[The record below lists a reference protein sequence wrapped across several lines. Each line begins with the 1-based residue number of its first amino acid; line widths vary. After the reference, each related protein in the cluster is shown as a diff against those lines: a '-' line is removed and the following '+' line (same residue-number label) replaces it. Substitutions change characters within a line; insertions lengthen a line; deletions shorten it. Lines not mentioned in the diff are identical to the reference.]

1 MWRARV
7 NDEARGPQ
15 RRARKSSFGRGES
28 GEHDAVG
35 AVAGRSGEKAL
46 RERERKRRG
55 FSFRYSCS
63 GMRWVRVWV
72 GGSVGSGTQNWYI
85 RVCWLRATLS
95 ALATHRLVDV
105 MARKKTTL
113 KPLKASTPSTTSN
126 NNGRKKKTAM
136 NAVTKKQQQAQLKS
150 LKKPAKVVKQLVKK
164 AESEEV
170 EEKEEESEDDDEV
183 EKEGDGDASE
193 TEDSDDVDDEEED
206 DEFEDQGSSSDDDD
220 DSGDDEPEDAD
231 LTELEKKTRRFT
243 VDREKEVQ
251 KMREDGSLS
260 VASQLHVDDLSSD
273 DEIRCE
279 QRTDICV
286 YGPTAARCTMPIMI
300 VKSFFRT
307 VTWKS
312 FDGCRLYVD
321 VYSSNKIIHSMG
333 NDIEPKS
340 RFLPSK
346 WERMKV
352 LKIMK
357 GIKEGRIKLDQKLEK
372 KPEVYQ
378 MWFDDDQ
385 SQTRKGPAY
394 IQAPKMPLPGHIES
408 YNPPDEYLFSKE
420 ERHAWETAN
429 PEERET
435 NFMPKRFK
443 SLRELCGYSGFVR
456 DRFERCLDLYLA
468 PRVNK
473 RKLNIDPE
481 SLVPELPKPQ
491 DLRPFPNTLALVF
504 NGHTG
509 RIRSLA
515 VDPYGQYVASGSDD
529 STVRIWELETA
540 RCLQVYN
547 VGAVVHK
554 LSWNPN
560 KDHQLLAVAAAKKV
574 FIIATGTGSADQTEL
589 TNVLVGD
596 ADDSIRVVEEASDAI
611 NTTSGDVQVV
621 DEADATVEPDALK
634 KKVPVTWRFYSGT
647 NDKHTSSDASE
658 RPWLERRVGTGIR
671 VVLHHTSDVK
681 DVAWHHKGDYLSTV
695 SPGAGS
701 GAVLIHQL
709 SKRKTQNPF
718 QKSLGQ
724 VQCILFHPSKP
735 FFFHATQ
742 RHVRVY
748 NLVKQSIVKKLSS
761 GVKWISSMAVHP
773 NGDHLLV
780 GSYDRRL
787 CWFDLDLSSRP
798 FKTLKYHE
806 KAVRDV
812 SFHAK
817 YPLMASASDDGTI
830 HIFHAMVYSDLMKN
844 PLIVPLKILRG
855 HEVSGGLGVM
865 ALAFHPV
872 LPWVVTGGADGTIR
886 LFQNLH

>member
-1 MWRARV
+1 M
-7 NDEARGPQ
+7 ARG
-15 RRARKSSFGRGES
+15 
-28 GEHDAVG
+28 
-35 AVAGRSGEKAL
+35 
-46 RERERKRRG
+46 
-55 FSFRYSCS
+55 
-63 GMRWVRVWV
+63 
-72 GGSVGSGTQNWYI
+72 
-85 RVCWLRATLS
+85 
-95 ALATHRLVDV
+95 
-105 MARKKTTL
+105 KKTAA
-113 KPLKASTPSTTSN
+113 PLKASTPSA
-126 NNGRKKKTAM
+126 NGGNKGNKKTAGV
-136 NAVTKKQQQAQLKS
+136 AAKKQNKPVQT
-150 LKKPAKVVKQLVKK
+150 PAKTNKKSAKLPVKEESEESE
-164 AESEEV
+164 AESED
-170 EEKEEESEDDDEV
+170 EE
-183 EKEGDGDASE
+183 ASD
-193 TEDSDDVDDEEED
+193 TEDSDEADDEED
-206 DEFEDQGSSSDDDD
+206 DEFEDQGSSSDE
-220 DSGDDEPEDAD
+220 SSDEEGEEEDAE

-273 DEIRCE
+273 DEENVNTIGNVPLRWYE
-279 QRTDICV
+279 DYDHIGYNV
-286 YGPTAARCTMPIMI
+286 DGKKIMKSNNGDGIDDAIAAKDDPNYD
-300 VKSFFRT
+300 RT
-307 VTWKS
+307 VYDAYNDRKIVIS
-312 FDGCRLYVD
+312 DRDMEIIRRMQAGAFAHPEFEAYPDYVD
-321 VYSSNKIIHSMG
+321 IYSSNKMIHSMG
-333 NDIEPKS
+333 NDLEPKS

-352 LKIMK
+352 MKIMK
-357 GIKEGRIKLDQKLEK
+357 GIKEGRIKLDQEPEK

-385 SQTRKGPAY
+385 AQTRKGPANV
-394 IQAPKMPLPGHIES
+394 QAPKMPLPGHIES

-420 ERHAWETAN
+420 ERRAWEEAE
-429 PEERET
+429 PEDRET
-435 NFMPKRFK
+435 NFMPKKFK
-443 SLRELCGYSGFVR
+443 SLREVCGYSGFVR
-456 DRFERCLDLYLA
+456 ERFERCLDLYLA

-529 STVRIWELETA
+529 FTVRIWELETA

-547 VGAVVHK
+547 VGAVVNK

-589 TNVLVGD
+589 TNALVGD
-596 ADDSIRVVEEASDAI
+596 ADDSIQ
-611 NTTSGDVQVV
+611 TSSEKDDKTDSEVQVV
-621 DEADATVEPDALK
+621 DEDEASVEADALK

-647 NDKHTSSDASE
+647 KDRHKSKKAAE

-671 VVLHHTSDVK
+671 VVLHHTSDIK
-681 DVAWHHKGDYLSTV
+681 DVAWHYKGDYLSTV
-695 SPGAGS
+695 APGAGS
-701 GAVLIHQL
+701 SAVLIHQL

-718 QKSLGQ
+718 QKSVGQ
-724 VQCILFHPSKP
+724 VQCVLFHPSKP

-872 LPWVVTGGADGTIR
+872 LPWVVTGGADGSIR
-886 LFQNLH
+886 LFQNIH

>member
-1 MWRARV
+1 M
-7 NDEARGPQ
+7 ARG
-15 RRARKSSFGRGES
+15 
-28 GEHDAVG
+28 
-35 AVAGRSGEKAL
+35 
-46 RERERKRRG
+46 
-55 FSFRYSCS
+55 
-63 GMRWVRVWV
+63 
-72 GGSVGSGTQNWYI
+72 
-85 RVCWLRATLS
+85 
-95 ALATHRLVDV
+95 
-105 MARKKTTL
+105 KKTAA
-113 KPLKASTPSTTSN
+113 PLKASTPN
-126 NNGRKKKTAM
+126 VNGGAKGNKKTAGV
-136 NAVTKKQQQAQLKS
+136 AQKKQKKQMQVPAKAAKKS
-150 LKKPAKVVKQLVKK
+150 AKVVKQPVKEEK
-164 AESEEV
+164 KEESEE
-170 EEKEEESEDDDEV
+170 EEEEEEEQEGEDDE
-183 EKEGDGDASE
+183 ENSE
-193 TEDSDDVDDEEED
+193 TEDSDDADDEED
-206 DEFEDQGSSSDDDD
+206 DEFEDQGSSSDDD
-220 DSGDDEPEDAD
+220 SGDEEEDDAE

-251 KMREDGSLS
+251 QMREDGSLS

-273 DEIRCE
+273 DEENVNTIGNVPLRWYE
-279 QRTDICV
+279 EYDHIGFNV
-286 YGPTAARCTMPIMI
+286 DGKKIMKSNSGDGIDDAIAAKDDPNYD
-300 VKSFFRT
+300 RT
-307 VTWKS
+307 VYDAYNDRKIVIS
-312 FDGCRLYVD
+312 DRDMEIIRRMQAGAFAHPEFEAYPDYVD
-321 VYSSNKIIHSMG
+321 IYSSNTMIHSMG

-352 LKIMK
+352 MKIMK
-357 GIKEGRIKLDQKLEK
+357 GIKEGRIKLDEEPEK

-385 SQTRKGPAY
+385 AQIRKGPAHV
-394 IQAPKMPLPGHIES
+394 QAPKMPLPGHIES
-408 YNPPDEYLFSKE
+408 YNPPDEYLFTKA
-420 ERHAWETAN
+420 ERRAWEEAE
-429 PEERET
+429 PDDRET
-435 NFMPKRFK
+435 NFIPKKFK
-443 SLRELCGYSGFVR
+443 SLREVCGYSGFVR
-456 DRFERCLDLYLA
+456 ERFERCLDLYLA

-529 STVRIWELETA
+529 FTVRIWELETA
-540 RCLQVYN
+540 RCLQVYK

-589 TNVLVGD
+589 TNALVGD
-596 ADDSIRVVEEASDAI
+596 ADDSIKTSTDD
-611 NTTSGDVQVV
+611 NTEGDVQVV
-621 DEADATVEPDALK
+621 DEDEATVEADALK

-647 NDKHTSSDASE
+647 KDKHKSKKAAE

-681 DVAWHHKGDYLSTV
+681 DVAWHNKGDYLSTV
-695 SPGAGS
+695 APGAGS
-701 GAVLIHQL
+701 GAVLIHQI

-718 QKSLGQ
+718 QKSVGQ
-724 VQCILFHPSKP
+724 VQCVLFHPSKP

-812 SFHAK
+812 SYHAK

-872 LPWVVTGGADGTIR
+872 LPWVVTGGADGSIR
-886 LFQNLH
+886 LFQNIH

>member
-1 MWRARV
+1 M
-7 NDEARGPQ
+7 ARG
-15 RRARKSSFGRGES
+15 
-28 GEHDAVG
+28 
-35 AVAGRSGEKAL
+35 
-46 RERERKRRG
+46 
-55 FSFRYSCS
+55 
-63 GMRWVRVWV
+63 
-72 GGSVGSGTQNWYI
+72 
-85 RVCWLRATLS
+85 
-95 ALATHRLVDV
+95 
-105 MARKKTTL
+105 KKTAA
-113 KPLKASTPSTTSN
+113 PLKASTPSAKGKAN
-126 NNGRKKKTAM
+126 KKTAGV
-136 NAVTKKQQQAQLKS
+136 AQKKQG
-150 LKKPAKVVKQLVKK
+150 KKQPVPAAKLPIKV
-164 AESEEV
+164 
-170 EEKEEESEDDDEV
+170 EEESEE
-183 EKEGDGDASE
+183 EEASE
-193 TEDSDDVDDEEED
+193 TESSDADDEED
-206 DEFEDQGSSSDDDD
+206 NEFEDQGSSSEDE
-220 DSGDDEPEDAD
+220 SGEEEDDEE
-231 LTELEKKTRRFT
+231 LTELEKKTRHFV
-243 VDREKEVQ
+243 VDREKEMQ
-251 KMREDGSLS
+251 KMRDDGSLQ

-273 DEIRCE
+273 DEENVNTIGNVPLRWYE
-279 QRTDICV
+279 DYDHIG
-286 YGPTAARCTMPIMI
+286 YNIDGKKIMKSNNGDGIDNAIAAKDDPNYD
-300 VKSFFRT
+300 RT
-307 VTWKS
+307 VYDAYNDRKIVLS
-312 FDGCRLYVD
+312 DRDMEIIRRMQSGAFAHPEFDAYPDYVD
-321 VYSSNKIIHSMG
+321 IYSSNKIIHSMG
-333 NDIEPKS
+333 NDVEPKS

-352 LKIMK
+352 MKIMK
-357 GIKEGRIKLDQKLEK
+357 GIKEGRIKLDQEPEK

-385 SQTRKGPAY
+385 AETRKGPAHV
-394 IQAPKMPLPGHIES
+394 QAPKMPLPGHIES
-408 YNPPDEYLFSKE
+408 YNPPDEYLFTKE
-420 ERHAWETAN
+420 ERRAWEEAD
-429 PEERET
+429 PEDRET
-435 NFMPKRFK
+435 NFIPQKFK
-443 SLRELCGYSGFVR
+443 SLREVHGYGGFVR
-456 DRFERCLDLYLA
+456 ERFERCLDLYLA

-491 DLRPFPNTLALVF
+491 DLRPFPNTLALAF

-509 RIRSLA
+509 RIRSLV

-529 STVRIWELETA
+529 FTVRIWELETG

-554 LSWNPN
+554 LAWNPN

-574 FIIATGTGSADQTEL
+574 FLIATGTGSADQTEL
-589 TNVLVGD
+589 TNALVGD
-596 ADDSIRVVEEASDAI
+596 ADESIKTSVEED
-611 NTTSGDVQVV
+611 TDVQVV
-621 DEADATVEPDALK
+621 DEDEASVEADALK
-634 KKVPVTWRFYSGT
+634 KKVPVKWRFYSGT
-647 NDKHTSSDASE
+647 KDKHKSKKAAE

-671 VVLHHTSDVK
+671 VVLHHTTDVK
-681 DVAWHHKGDYLSTV
+681 DVAWHYKGDYLSTV
-695 SPGAGS
+695 APGAGAS
-701 GAVLIHQL
+701 AVLIHQL

-718 QKSLGQ
+718 HKSVGQ
-724 VQCILFHPSKP
+724 VQAVLFHPSKP

-742 RHVRVY
+742 RHVRIY

-812 SFHAK
+812 AFHAK

-872 LPWVVTGGADGTIR
+872 LPWVVTGGADGSIR
-886 LFQNLH
+886 LFQNIH

>member
-1 MWRARV
+1 M
-7 NDEARGPQ
+7 ARG
-15 RRARKSSFGRGES
+15 
-28 GEHDAVG
+28 
-35 AVAGRSGEKAL
+35 
-46 RERERKRRG
+46 
-55 FSFRYSCS
+55 
-63 GMRWVRVWV
+63 
-72 GGSVGSGTQNWYI
+72 
-85 RVCWLRATLS
+85 
-95 ALATHRLVDV
+95 
-105 MARKKTTL
+105 KKTAA
-113 KPLKASTPSTTSN
+113 PLKASTPSA
-126 NNGRKKKTAM
+126 NGGRRGNKKTAGV
-136 NAVTKKQQQAQLKS
+136 AAKKQSKQQVQAPAQGNKQPV
-150 LKKPAKVVKQLVKK
+150 KAAKLPVKE
-164 AESEEV
+164 ASESEG
-170 EEKEEESEDDDEV
+170 EEENDE
-183 EKEGDGDASE
+183 GASE
-193 TEDSDDVDDEEED
+193 TEDSDEADDEED
-206 DEFEDQGSSSDDDD
+206 DEFEDQGSSSDDD
-220 DSGDDEPEDAD
+220 SGDEEGDTDDAE
-231 LTELEKKTRRFT
+231 LTELEKKTRHFT

-260 VASQLHVDDLSSD
+260 LASQLHVDDLSSD
-273 DEIRCE
+273 DEENVNTIGNVPLRWYE
-279 QRTDICV
+279 DYDHIGYNV
-286 YGPTAARCTMPIMI
+286 DGKKIMKSNNGDGIDNAIAAKDDPNYD
-300 VKSFFRT
+300 RT
-307 VTWKS
+307 VYDAYNDRKIVIS
-312 FDGCRLYVD
+312 DREMEIIRRMQAGAFAHPEFEAYPDYVD
-321 VYSSNKIIHSMG
+321 IYSSNKIIHSMG
-333 NDIEPKS
+333 NDLEPKS

-352 LKIMK
+352 MKIMK
-357 GIKEGRIKLDQKLEK
+357 GIKEGRIKIDQEPEK
-372 KPEVYQ
+372 KAEVYQ

-385 SQTRKGPAY
+385 ALTRKGPANV
-394 IQAPKMPLPGHIES
+394 QAPKMPLPGHIES
-408 YNPPDEYLFSKE
+408 YNPPDEYLFTKE
-420 ERHAWETAN
+420 ERRAWEEAE
-429 PEERET
+429 PEDRET
-435 NFMPKRFK
+435 NFMPKKFK
-443 SLRELCGYSGFVR
+443 SLREVCGYNGFVR
-456 DRFERCLDLYLA
+456 ERFERCLDLYLA

-529 STVRIWELETA
+529 FTVRIWELETG

-547 VGAVVHK
+547 IGAVVHK

-589 TNVLVGD
+589 TNALVGD
-596 ADDSIRVVEEASDAI
+596 ADDSIQTSNEKDGKTDSTDA
-611 NTTSGDVQVV
+611 DVQVV
-621 DEADATVEPDALK
+621 DEDEATVEADALK

-647 NDKHTSSDASE
+647 KDKHKSKKAAE

-681 DVAWHHKGDYLSTV
+681 DVAWHYKGDYLSTV
-695 SPGAGS
+695 APGAGS

-718 QKSLGQ
+718 QKSVGQ
-724 VQCILFHPSKP
+724 VQCVLFHPSKP

-761 GVKWISSMAVHP
+761 GVKWISSMAVHS

-872 LPWVVTGGADGTIR
+872 LPWVVTGGADGSIR
-886 LFQNLH
+886 LFQNIH

>member
-1 MWRARV
+1 NTIGNV
-7 NDEARGPQ
+7 P
-15 RRARKSSFGRGES
+15 
-28 GEHDAVG
+28 
-35 AVAGRSGEKAL
+35 L
-46 RERERKRRG
+46 R
-55 FSFRYSCS
+55 
-63 GMRWVRVWV
+63 
-72 GGSVGSGTQNWYI
+72 WYEDYDHI
-85 RVCWLRATLS
+85 GYN
-95 ALATHRLVDV
+95 VDG
-105 MARKKTTL
+105 KKIM
-113 KPLKASTPSTTSN
+113 KSN
-126 NNGRKKKTAM
+126 N
-136 NAVTKKQQQAQLKS
+136 
-150 LKKPAKVVKQLVKK
+150 
-164 AESEEV
+164 
-170 EEKEEESEDDDEV
+170 
-183 EKEGDGDASE
+183 GDGIDNAIAAKDDPNYDRTVYDAYNDRKIVVSE
-193 TEDSDDVDDEEED
+193 RDMEIIRRMQAGAFAHP
-206 DEFEDQGSSSDDDD
+206 EFEAYPD
-220 DSGDDEPEDAD
+220 
-231 LTELEKKTRRFT
+231 
-243 VDREKEVQ
+243 
-251 KMREDGSLS
+251 
-260 VASQLHVDDLSSD
+260 
-273 DEIRCE
+273 
-279 QRTDICV
+279 
-286 YGPTAARCTMPIMI
+286 
-300 VKSFFRT
+300 
-307 VTWKS
+307 
-312 FDGCRLYVD
+312 YVD
-321 VYSSNKIIHSMG
+321 IYSSNKIIHSMG

-352 LKIMK
+352 MTIMK
-357 GIKEGRIKLDQKLEK
+357 GIKEGRIKLDQEPEK

-385 SQTRKGPAY
+385 AQTRKGPAHV
-394 IQAPKMPLPGHIES
+394 QAPKMPLPGHIES
-408 YNPPDEYLFSKE
+408 YNPPDEYLFTKE
-420 ERHAWETAN
+420 ERRAWEEAE
-429 PEERET
+429 PEDRET
-435 NFMPKRFK
+435 NFIPKKFK
-443 SLRELCGYSGFVR
+443 SLREVCGYSGFVR
-456 DRFERCLDLYLA
+456 ERFERCLDLYLA

-529 STVRIWELETA
+529 FTVRIWELETA

-589 TNVLVGD
+589 TNALVGD
-596 ADDSIRVVEEASDAI
+596 ADDSI
-611 NTTSGDVQVV
+611 
-621 DEADATVEPDALK
+621 K
-634 KKVPVTWRFYSGT
+634 
-647 NDKHTSSDASE
+647 TSSDDDADAD

-681 DVAWHHKGDYLSTV
+681 DVAWHYKGDYLSTV
-695 SPGAGS
+695 APGAGS
-701 GAVLIHQL
+701 GAVLIHQI

-718 QKSLGQ
+718 QKSVGQ
-724 VQCILFHPSKP
+724 VQCVLFHPSKP

-812 SFHAK
+812 SYHAK

-872 LPWVVTGGADGTIR
+872 LPWVVTGGADGSIR
-886 LFQNLH
+886 LF

>member
-1 MWRARV
+1 M
-7 NDEARGPQ
+7 ARG
-15 RRARKSSFGRGES
+15 
-28 GEHDAVG
+28 
-35 AVAGRSGEKAL
+35 
-46 RERERKRRG
+46 
-55 FSFRYSCS
+55 
-63 GMRWVRVWV
+63 
-72 GGSVGSGTQNWYI
+72 
-85 RVCWLRATLS
+85 
-95 ALATHRLVDV
+95 
-105 MARKKTTL
+105 KKTAA
-113 KPLKASTPSTTSN
+113 PLKASTPSANSN
-126 NNGRKKKTAM
+126 APKGNKKTAGV
-136 NAVTKKQQQAQLKS
+136 AQKKQNKNT
-150 LKKPAKVVKQLVKK
+150 PAKKAVQAAKLPVKV
-164 AESEEV
+164 V
-170 EEKEEESEDDDEV
+170 EEEEEDE
-183 EKEGDGDASE
+183 EEEGASE
-193 TEDSDDVDDEEED
+193 TESSDADDEED
-206 DEFEDQGSSSDDDD
+206 DEFEDQGSSSE
-220 DSGDDEPEDAD
+220 DESDEEEEEDAE
-231 LTELEKKTRRFT
+231 LTELEKKTRHFV
-243 VDREKEVQ
+243 VDREKEMQ
-251 KMREDGSLS
+251 KMREDGSLQI
-260 VASQLHVDDLSSD
+260 ASQLHVDDLSSD
-273 DEIRCE
+273 DEENVNTIGNVPLRWYE
-279 QRTDICV
+279 DYDHIGYNVDGKRIMKSNNGDGIDNAI
-286 YGPTAARCTMPIMI
+286 AAKDDPNYD
-300 VKSFFRT
+300 RT
-307 VTWKS
+307 VYDAYNDRKIVIS
-312 FDGCRLYVD
+312 DRDMELIRRMQAGAFAHPEFDAYPDYVD

-333 NDIEPKS
+333 NDVEPKS

-352 LKIMK
+352 MKIMK
-357 GIKEGRIKLDQKLEK
+357 GIKEGRIKLDQEPEK

-385 SQTRKGPAY
+385 AETRKGPAHV
-394 IQAPKMPLPGHIES
+394 QAPKMPLPGHIES

-420 ERHAWETAN
+420 ERRAWEEAD
-429 PEERET
+429 PEDRET
-435 NFMPKRFK
+435 NFIPQKFK
-443 SLRELCGYSGFVR
+443 SLREVRGYGGFVR
-456 DRFERCLDLYLA
+456 ERFERCLDLYLA

-509 RIRSLA
+509 RIRSLV

-529 STVRIWELETA
+529 FTVRIWELETA

-554 LSWNPN
+554 LAWNPN

-574 FIIATGTGSADQTEL
+574 FLIATGTGSADQTEL
-589 TNVLVGD
+589 TNALVGD
-596 ADDSIRVVEEASDAI
+596 ADESIKTSAEED
-611 NTTSGDVQVV
+611 NDVQVV
-621 DEADATVEPDALK
+621 DEDEASVEADALK

-647 NDKHTSSDASE
+647 KDKHKSKKAAD

-671 VVLHHTSDVK
+671 VVLHHTTDVK

-695 SPGAGS
+695 APGAGA
-701 GAVLIHQL
+701 GAVLIHQV

-718 QKSLGQ
+718 HKSVGQ
-724 VQCILFHPSKP
+724 VQAVLFHPSKP

-742 RHVRVY
+742 RHVRIY

-830 HIFHAMVYSDLMKN
+830 HIFHSMVYSDLMKN

-872 LPWVVTGGADGTIR
+872 LPWVVTGGADGSIR
-886 LFQNLH
+886 LFQNIH

>member
-1 MWRARV
+1 M
-7 NDEARGPQ
+7 ARG
-15 RRARKSSFGRGES
+15 
-28 GEHDAVG
+28 
-35 AVAGRSGEKAL
+35 
-46 RERERKRRG
+46 
-55 FSFRYSCS
+55 
-63 GMRWVRVWV
+63 
-72 GGSVGSGTQNWYI
+72 
-85 RVCWLRATLS
+85 
-95 ALATHRLVDV
+95 
-105 MARKKTTL
+105 KKTAA
-113 KPLKASTPSTTSN
+113 PLKASTPN
-126 NNGRKKKTAM
+126 ANGGKGNKKTAGVAM
-136 NAVTKKQQQAQLKS
+136 KKQSKQQV
-150 LKKPAKVVKQLVKK
+150 PAKSIKQPVKAEKQLVKE
-164 AESEEV
+164 ES
-170 EEKEEESEDDDEV
+170 EEESEEEEEDNN
-183 EKEGDGDASE
+183 E
-193 TEDSDDVDDEEED
+193 TEDSDDADDEED
-206 DEFEDQGSSSDDDD
+206 DEE
-220 DSGDDEPEDAD
+220 
-231 LTELEKKTRRFT
+231 KTRRFT
-243 VDREKEVQ
+243 VDREIEVQ

-273 DEIRCE
+273 DEENVNTIGNVPLRWYE
-279 QRTDICV
+279 DYDHIGYNV
-286 YGPTAARCTMPIMI
+286 DGKKIMKSNNGDGIDDAIAAKDDPNYEY
-300 VKSFFRT
+300 VELEAGAFAHPEFEAYP
-307 VTWKS
+307 
-312 FDGCRLYVD
+312 DYVD
-321 VYSSNKIIHSMG
+321 VYSSNTIIHSMG
-333 NDIEPKS
+333 NDLEPKS

-352 LKIMK
+352 MKIMK
-357 GIKEGRIKLDQKLEK
+357 GIKEGRIKLNQEPEK

-385 SQTRKGPAY
+385 AQTRKGPANV
-394 IQAPKMPLPGHIES
+394 QAPKMPLPGHIES

-420 ERHAWETAN
+420 ERRAWEEAE
-429 PEERET
+429 PEDRET
-435 NFMPKRFK
+435 NFMPKKFK
-443 SLRELCGYSGFVR
+443 SLREVCGYGGFVR
-456 DRFERCLDLYLA
+456 ERFERCLDLYLA

-491 DLRPFPNTLALVF
+491 DLRPFPNTLELVF
-504 NGHTG
+504 KGHTG

-529 STVRIWELETA
+529 FTVRIWELETA
-540 RCLQVYN
+540 RCLHVYN

-589 TNVLVGD
+589 TNALVGD
-596 ADDSIRVVEEASDAI
+596 ANDSIQ
-611 NTTSGDVQVV
+611 TSNEKADSADGDVQVV
-621 DEADATVEPDALK
+621 DEDEASVEADALK

-647 NDKHTSSDASE
+647 KDKHKSKKTE

-681 DVAWHHKGDYLSTV
+681 DVTWHYKGDYLSTV
-695 SPGAGS
+695 APGAGA

-718 QKSLGQ
+718 QKSVGQ
-724 VQCILFHPSKP
+724 VQCVLFHPSKP

-806 KAVRDV
+806 KAGPDEE
-812 SFHAK
+812 
-817 YPLMASASDDGTI
+817 
-830 HIFHAMVYSDLMKN
+830 

-872 LPWVVTGGADGTIR
+872 LPWVVTGGADGSIR
-886 LFQNLH
+886 LFQNIH

>member
-1 MWRARV
+1 M
-7 NDEARGPQ
+7 ARGKKAVAPLKGFTPSANSLNKKTAGAALKKENKQ
-15 RRARKSSFGRGES
+15 QAQTPVKSS
-28 GEHDAVG
+28 
-35 AVAGRSGEKAL
+35 
-46 RERERKRRG
+46 
-55 FSFRYSCS
+55 
-63 GMRWVRVWV
+63 
-72 GGSVGSGTQNWYI
+72 
-85 RVCWLRATLS
+85 
-95 ALATHRLVDV
+95 
-105 MARKKTTL
+105 
-113 KPLKASTPSTTSN
+113 
-126 NNGRKKKTAM
+126 KKKTV
-136 NAVTKKQQQAQLKS
+136 N
-150 LKKPAKVVKQLVKK
+150 VVKQSVIAEEEK
-164 AESEEV
+164 AK
-170 EEKEEESEDDDEV
+170 EKEEE
-183 EKEGDGDASE
+183 EKKSE
-193 TEDSDDVDDEEED
+193 TEESDDASDEED
-206 DEFEDQGSSSDDDD
+206 DEFEDQGSSSDDD
-220 DSGDDEPEDAD
+220 SGDEEEEDAE

-243 VDREKEVQ
+243 VDREKEIQ
-251 KMREDGSLS
+251 KMREDGPLS

-273 DEIRCE
+273 DEENVNTIGNVPLRWYE
-279 QRTDICV
+279 DYDHIGYNVEGKKIIKSNNGDGIDNAIAAKDDPNYDRTV
-286 YGPTAARCTMPIMI
+286 YDAYNDRMI
-300 VKSFFRT
+300 VVSDRDMEIIRRMQAGAFAHPEFEAYP
-307 VTWKS
+307 
-312 FDGCRLYVD
+312 DYVD
-321 VYSSNKIIHSMG
+321 IYSSNKIIHSMG
-333 NDIEPKS
+333 NDVEPKS

-352 LKIMK
+352 IKIIK
-357 GIKEGRIKLDQKLEK
+357 GIKEGRIKLDKDPEK

-385 SQTRKGPAY
+385 AQIRKGPANV
-394 IQAPKMPLPGHIES
+394 QAPKMPLPGHIES
-408 YNPPDEYLFSKE
+408 YNPPNEYLFTKE
-420 ERHAWETAN
+420 ERRAWEEAE
-429 PEERET
+429 PEDRET
-435 NFMPKRFK
+435 NFMPKKFK
-443 SLRELCGYSGFVR
+443 SLREVCGYNGFVR
-456 DRFERCLDLYLA
+456 ERFERCLDLYLA

-509 RIRSLA
+509 RVRSLA
-515 VDPYGQYVASGSDD
+515 VDQYGQYVASGSDD
-529 STVRIWELETA
+529 FTVRVWELETS

-547 VGAVVHK
+547 VGAAVHK

-589 TNVLVGD
+589 TNALVGD
-596 ADDSIRVVEEASDAI
+596 ADDCIQTTDKKDSKTDSTDGGVQIVDEDEA
-611 NTTSGDVQVV
+611 TV
-621 DEADATVEPDALK
+621 EADALK
-634 KKVPVTWRFYSGT
+634 NKVPVTWRFYSGT
-647 NDKHTSSDASE
+647 KDKHKLKAATE

-671 VVLHHTSDVK
+671 VVLHHTSNVK

-695 SPGAGS
+695 SPGAGL

-718 QKSLGQ
+718 QKSVGQ
-724 VQCILFHPSKP
+724 VQCVLFHPSKP

-748 NLVKQSIVKKLSS
+748 NLVKQSIMKKLSS
-761 GVKWISSMAVHP
+761 GVKWISSMTVHP
-773 NGDHLLV
+773 NGDHLLM

-865 ALAFHPV
+865 TLAFHPV
-872 LPWVVTGGADGTIR
+872 LPWIVTGGADGTIR
-886 LFQNLH
+886 LFQNIH

>member
-1 MWRARV
+1 
-7 NDEARGPQ
+7 
-15 RRARKSSFGRGES
+15 
-28 GEHDAVG
+28 
-35 AVAGRSGEKAL
+35 
-46 RERERKRRG
+46 
-55 FSFRYSCS
+55 
-63 GMRWVRVWV
+63 
-72 GGSVGSGTQNWYI
+72 
-85 RVCWLRATLS
+85 
-95 ALATHRLVDV
+95 
-105 MARKKTTL
+105 MARKKSTL
-113 KPLKASTPSTTSN
+113 APLKASIPTTRRN
-126 NNGRKKKTAM
+126 NKGRKPKTAIT
-136 NAVTKKQQQAQLKS
+136 AVKKQQLQQPQVQVKS
-150 LKKPAKVVKQLVKK
+150 LKKTAKTVKQLAK
-164 AESEEV
+164 AEREQEGEEDEGV
-170 EEKEEESEDDDEV
+170 EDEEKEDDDDDEEEEDDD
-183 EKEGDGDASE
+183 DASE
-193 TEDSDDVDDEEED
+193 TEDSDEVNDDEED
-206 DEFEDQGSSSDDDD
+206 DDDGFEDQGSSSDDD
-220 DSGDDEPEDAD
+220 SGDDEPDDAE

-273 DEIRCE
+273 DEENVNTIGNVTLRWYE
-279 QRTDICV
+279 EYDHIGYNVEGKRIMKSSNGDGIDNAI
-286 YGPTAARCTMPIMI
+286 AAKDDPNYD
-300 VKSFFRT
+300 RT
-307 VTWKS
+307 VYDAYNDRKIVLS
-312 FDGCRLYVD
+312 DRDMEIIRRMQAGAFAHPEFEAYPDYVD
-321 VYSSNKIIHSMG
+321 IYSSNKIIHSMG

-357 GIKEGRIKLDQKLEK
+357 GIKEGRIKLEQKPEK

-385 SQTRKGPAY
+385 SQTRRGPAHV
-394 IQAPKMPLPGHIES
+394 QAPKMPLPGHIES
-408 YNPPDEYLFSKE
+408 YNPPDEYLFTKE
-420 ERHAWETAN
+420 ELYAWEKAD

-435 NFMPKRFK
+435 RYMPRKFK

-456 DRFERCLDLYLA
+456 ERFERCLDLYLA

-596 ADDSIRVVEEASDAI
+596 ADDSIRVVEETGGATDS
-611 NTTSGDVQVV
+611 TSGGVQVV
-621 DEADATVEPDALK
+621 DEADATVEADALK

-647 NDKHTSSDASE
+647 SDKHKSNNASE

-718 QKSLGQ
+718 QKSVGQ

-817 YPLMASASDDGTI
+817 YPLMASASDDGTV

>member
-1 MWRARV
+1 M
-7 NDEARGPQ
+7 ARGKK
-15 RRARKSSFGRGES
+15 RT
-28 GEHDAVG
+28 
-35 AVAGRSGEKAL
+35 VAPLKTS
-46 RERERKRRG
+46 
-55 FSFRYSCS
+55 
-63 GMRWVRVWV
+63 
-72 GGSVGSGTQNWYI
+72 T
-85 RVCWLRATLS
+85 LRANDS
-95 ALATHRLVDV
+95 
-105 MARKKTTL
+105 
-113 KPLKASTPSTTSN
+113 S
-126 NNGRKKKTAM
+126 KKTAGVVVKKE
-136 NAVTKKQQQAQLKS
+136 NKQQVQIPVKS
-150 LKKPAKVVKQLVKK
+150 SKKKSVM
-164 AESEEV
+164 AENEKETEEEEEEE
-170 EEKEEESEDDDEV
+170 EEKE
-183 EKEGDGDASE
+183 SE
-193 TEDSDDVDDEEED
+193 TEESDDEED
-206 DEFEDQGSSSDDDD
+206 DEFEDQGSSSDNDSDDD
-220 DSGDDEPEDAD
+220 DEEEDAE
-231 LTELEKKTRRFT
+231 LMELEKETRHFT
-243 VDREKEVQ
+243 VDREKEIQ

-273 DEIRCE
+273 DEENVNTIGNVPLRWYE
-279 QRTDICV
+279 DYDHIGYNV
-286 YGPTAARCTMPIMI
+286 EGKKIIKSNNGDGIDDAIAAKDDPNYD
-300 VKSFFRT
+300 RT
-307 VTWKS
+307 VYDAYNDRKIVVS
-312 FDGCRLYVD
+312 DRDMEIIRRMQAGAFAHPEFEAYPDYVD
-321 VYSSNKIIHSMG
+321 IYSSNEIIHSMG

-352 LKIMK
+352 IKIMK
-357 GIKEGRIKLDQKLEK
+357 GIKEGRIKLDKDPKK

-385 SQTRKGPAY
+385 AQTRK
-394 IQAPKMPLPGHIES
+394 
-408 YNPPDEYLFSKE
+408 E
-420 ERHAWETAN
+420 ERRAWEEAE
-429 PEERET
+429 PEDRET
-435 NFMPKRFK
+435 NFMPKKFK
-443 SLRELCGYSGFVR
+443 SLREVCGYNGFVR
-456 DRFERCLDLYLA
+456 ERFERCLDLYLA

-529 STVRIWELETA
+529 FTVRVWELETS

-589 TNVLVGD
+589 TNALVGD
-596 ADDSIRVVEEASDAI
+596 ADDCIQ
-611 NTTSGDVQVV
+611 TTDKEDGKTDSTDDDVQIV
-621 DEADATVEPDALK
+621 DEDEATVEADALK

-647 NDKHTSSDASE
+647 KDKHKSKAATE

-718 QKSLGQ
+718 QKSVGQ
-724 VQCILFHPSKP
+724 VQCVLFHPSKP

-761 GVKWISSMAVHP
+761 GVKWISSMTVHP

-865 ALAFHPV
+865 TLAFHPV
-872 LPWVVTGGADGTIR
+872 LPWIVTGGADGTIR
-886 LFQNLH
+886 LFQNIH

>member
-1 MWRARV
+1 M
-7 NDEARGPQ
+7 ARG
-15 RRARKSSFGRGES
+15 
-28 GEHDAVG
+28 
-35 AVAGRSGEKAL
+35 
-46 RERERKRRG
+46 
-55 FSFRYSCS
+55 
-63 GMRWVRVWV
+63 
-72 GGSVGSGTQNWYI
+72 
-85 RVCWLRATLS
+85 
-95 ALATHRLVDV
+95 
-105 MARKKTTL
+105 KKTAA
-113 KPLKASTPSTTSN
+113 PLKASTPN
-126 NNGRKKKTAM
+126 ANGGKGNKKTAGVAM
-136 NAVTKKQQQAQLKS
+136 KKQSKQQVPFKS
-150 LKKPAKVVKQLVKK
+150 IKQPVKAEKQLVKE
-164 AESEEV
+164 ES
-170 EEKEEESEDDDEV
+170 EEESEEEEEDNE
-183 EKEGDGDASE
+183 ASE
-193 TEDSDDVDDEEED
+193 TEDSDDADDEED
-206 DEFEDQGSSSDDDD
+206 DEFEDQGSSSDDD
-220 DSGDDEPEDAD
+220 SGDEEEDDDAE

-243 VDREKEVQ
+243 VDREIEVQ

-273 DEIRCE
+273 DEENVNTIGNVPLRWYE
-279 QRTDICV
+279 DYDHIGYNV
-286 YGPTAARCTMPIMI
+286 DGKKIMKSNNGDGIDDAIAAKDHPNYD
-300 VKSFFRT
+300 RT
-307 VTWKS
+307 VYDAYNDRKIAIS
-312 FDGCRLYVD
+312 DRDMEIIRRMQAGAFAHPEFEAYPDYVD
-321 VYSSNKIIHSMG
+321 VYSSNTIIHSMG
-333 NDIEPKS
+333 NDLEPKS

-352 LKIMK
+352 MKIMK
-357 GIKEGRIKLDQKLEK
+357 GIKEGRIKLDQEPEK

-385 SQTRKGPAY
+385 AQTRKGPANV
-394 IQAPKMPLPGHIES
+394 QAPKMPLPGHIES

-420 ERHAWETAN
+420 ERRAWEEAE
-429 PEERET
+429 PEDRET
-435 NFMPKRFK
+435 NFMPKKFK
-443 SLRELCGYSGFVR
+443 SLREVCGYGGFVR
-456 DRFERCLDLYLA
+456 ERFERCLDLYLA

-491 DLRPFPNTLALVF
+491 DLRPFPNTLELVF
-504 NGHTG
+504 KGHTG

-529 STVRIWELETA
+529 FTVRIWELETA
-540 RCLQVYN
+540 RCLHVYN

-574 FIIATGTGSADQTEL
+574 FIIATGSGSADQTEL
-589 TNVLVGD
+589 TNALVGD
-596 ADDSIRVVEEASDAI
+596 ANDSIQ
-611 NTTSGDVQVV
+611 TSNEKADSADGDVQVV
-621 DEADATVEPDALK
+621 DEDEASVEADALK

-647 NDKHTSSDASE
+647 KDKHKSKKTE

-681 DVAWHHKGDYLSTV
+681 DVTWHYKGDYLSTV
-695 SPGAGS
+695 APGAGA

-718 QKSLGQ
+718 QKSVGQ
-724 VQCILFHPSKP
+724 VQCVLFHPSKP

-872 LPWVVTGGADGTIR
+872 LPWVVTGGADGSIR
-886 LFQNLH
+886 LFQNIH

>member
-1 MWRARV
+1 
-7 NDEARGPQ
+7 
-15 RRARKSSFGRGES
+15 
-28 GEHDAVG
+28 
-35 AVAGRSGEKAL
+35 
-46 RERERKRRG
+46 
-55 FSFRYSCS
+55 
-63 GMRWVRVWV
+63 
-72 GGSVGSGTQNWYI
+72 
-85 RVCWLRATLS
+85 
-95 ALATHRLVDV
+95 

-273 DEIRCE
+273 DEENVNTIGNVPLRWYE
-279 QRTDICV
+279 EYDHIGYNVEGKR
-286 YGPTAARCTMPIMI
+286 IM
-300 VKSFFRT
+300 KSSNGDGIDNAIDAKDDPNYDRT
-307 VTWKS
+307 VYDAYNDRKIVLS
-312 FDGCRLYVD
+312 DRDMEIIRRMQAGAFAHPEFEAYPEYVD

>member
-1 MWRARV
+1 
-7 NDEARGPQ
+7 
-15 RRARKSSFGRGES
+15 
-28 GEHDAVG
+28 
-35 AVAGRSGEKAL
+35 
-46 RERERKRRG
+46 
-55 FSFRYSCS
+55 
-63 GMRWVRVWV
+63 
-72 GGSVGSGTQNWYI
+72 
-85 RVCWLRATLS
+85 
-95 ALATHRLVDV
+95 

-136 NAVTKKQQQAQLKS
+136 NVVTKKQQQAQPRS

-164 AESEEV
+164 AESEE
-170 EEKEEESEDDDEV
+170 EEEGEEESGDDDEV
-183 EKEGDGDASE
+183 EEEGDGDASE

-220 DSGDDEPEDAD
+220 DSGDDDPEDAD
-231 LTELEKKTRRFT
+231 LTELEQKTRRFT

-273 DEIRCE
+273 DEENVNTIGNVPLRWYE
-279 QRTDICV
+279 EYDHIGYTVEGKRIMKSSNGDGIDNAI
-286 YGPTAARCTMPIMI
+286 AAKDDPNYD
-300 VKSFFRT
+300 RT
-307 VTWKS
+307 VYDAYNDRKIVLS
-312 FDGCRLYVD
+312 DRDMEIIRRMQAGAFAHPEFEAYPEYVD
-321 VYSSNKIIHSMG
+321 VCSSNKIIHSMG

-357 GIKEGRIKLDQKLEK
+357 GIKEGRIKLDQKPEK

-385 SQTRKGPAY
+385 SQTRKGPAHV
-394 IQAPKMPLPGHIES
+394 QAPKMPLPGHIES

-420 ERHAWETAN
+420 ERHAWETAD

-435 NFMPKRFK
+435 NFMPKKFK

-596 ADDSIRVVEEASDAI
+596 ADDSIRVVEEASDAMD
-611 NTTSGDVQVV
+611 TTSGDVQVV
-621 DEADATVEPDALK
+621 DETDATVEPDALK

-647 NDKHTSSDASE
+647 NDKHKSSGASG

-735 FFFHATQ
+735 FFFHAAQ

>member
-1 MWRARV
+1 M
-7 NDEARGPQ
+7 
-15 RRARKSSFGRGES
+15 GRG
-28 GEHDAVG
+28 
-35 AVAGRSGEKAL
+35 
-46 RERERKRRG
+46 
-55 FSFRYSCS
+55 
-63 GMRWVRVWV
+63 
-72 GGSVGSGTQNWYI
+72 
-85 RVCWLRATLS
+85 
-95 ALATHRLVDV
+95 
-105 MARKKTTL
+105 KKTAI
-113 KPLKASTPSTTSN
+113 PMKASTPITNRNNKGKNKRTS
-126 NNGRKKKTAM
+126 G
-136 NAVTKKQQQAQLKS
+136 VSLKKQNKQQAQKQTPIKS
-150 LKKPAKVVKQLVKK
+150 LKKPVEVVKQLVK
-164 AESEEV
+164 SEY
-170 EEKEEESEDDDEV
+170 EKEKDEQVEYEEN
-183 EKEGDGDASE
+183 SE
-193 TEDSDDVDDEEED
+193 TEDSDEAEDEKED
-206 DEFEDQGSSSDDDD
+206 DEFEDQGSSSEDDSDGEEDDDA
-220 DSGDDEPEDAD
+220 E
-231 LTELEKKTRRFT
+231 LTELEKKTRHFV
-243 VDREKEVQ
+243 VDREKEIQ
-251 KMREDGSLS
+251 NMRVDGSLA

-273 DEIRCE
+273 DEENINTIGNVPLRWYE
-279 QRTDICV
+279 DYDHIGYNV
-286 YGPTAARCTMPIMI
+286 EGKKIMKSNNGDGIDNAIAAKDDPNYD
-300 VKSFFRT
+300 RT
-307 VTWKS
+307 VYDAYNDRKIVVS
-312 FDGCRLYVD
+312 DRDMEIIRRMQAGAFAHPEFEAYPDYVD
-321 VYSSNKIIHSMG
+321 IYSSNKMIHSMG

-352 LKIMK
+352 MKIMK
-357 GIKEGRIKLDQKLEK
+357 GIKEGRIKLDKDPEK
-372 KPEVYQ
+372 KTEVYQ

-385 SQTRKGPAY
+385 AQTRKGPANV
-394 IQAPKMPLPGHIES
+394 QAPKMPLPGHIES
-408 YNPPDEYLFSKE
+408 YNPPDEYLFTKE
-420 ERHAWETAN
+420 ERRAWEEAE
-429 PEERET
+429 PEDRET
-435 NFMPKRFK
+435 NFIPKKFK
-443 SLRELCGYSGFVR
+443 SLREVCGYNGFVR
-456 DRFERCLDLYLA
+456 ERFERCLDLYLA

-491 DLRPFPNTLALVF
+491 DLRPFPNTLALIF
-504 NGHTG
+504 TGHTG

-515 VDPYGQYVASGSDD
+515 VDSYGQYVASGSDD
-529 STVRIWELETA
+529 STVRIWELETS

-554 LSWNPN
+554 LTWNPN
-560 KDHQLLAVAAAKKV
+560 KDHQVLAVAAAKKV

-589 TNVLVGD
+589 TNALVGD
-596 ADDSIRVVEEASDAI
+596 ADDSIQTTASKDS
-611 NTTSGDVQVV
+611 TVDTMDGDVQFV
-621 DEADATVEPDALK
+621 DEDEASVEAEALK

-647 NDKHTSSDASE
+647 KDKHKSKNAAE
-658 RPWLERRVGTGIR
+658 RPWLERRVGTGVR

-681 DVAWHHKGDYLSTV
+681 DIAWHYKGDYLSTV

-718 QKSLGQ
+718 QKSVGQ
-724 VQCILFHPSKP
+724 VQCVLFHPSKP

-787 CWFDLDLSSRP
+787 CWFDLDLSSTP

-872 LPWVVTGGADGTIR
+872 LPWIVTGGADGTIH
-886 LFQNLH
+886 LFQNIH